1 MKRAAEKLI
10 VGNPRTRSRGVLAV
24 VGSFSRQQ
32 KSLAIIATAIAI
44 QMSACGYAGTPPGT
58 KPGIVVVTVSPD
70 SATVA
75 LGGSQQF
82 DAIVTGTKDTAV
94 SWEVNSVTGGS
105 AAAGTISTTGLY
117 SAPAAIPSSKV
128 TVTVV
133 SVADATASASA
144 VVNFQSAINVTLAP
158 ASTTVPVSGTQL
170 FTAAISGEGN
180 SSAQL
185 AWSVNGLSGGTAST
199 GTIAPNGPLSAVY
212 TAPAAVPAVNP
223 VSVTVASVADP
234 GKSVSASVTI
244 SCPASDSINPSAV
257 SVALGQAQVF
267 SASLC
272 IPPGASIAWD
282 VNGILGGNAVIGTI
296 TPATAT
302 SATYSAPEVLPSP
315 ATVTVHATAANGNAS
330 AAVTLMSNV
339 SVALSP
345 PNATIAPSQTL
356 AITPTVTGSSDANV
370 VWTVNGIANGN
381 TAVGE
386 ICATNSNPC
395 TPPVSAIPGG
405 VVYLAPSTAPSQNP
419 VSVQATSQADPS
431 RSATSLVTISAATQT
446 GSISAMPL
454 YSFLAATGGAPST
467 EQFFALDAN
476 GATVPVS
483 WSVTSAVPGAGC
495 VGSACGSIGADG
507 VFTAPAQAPSP
518 NAISIV
524 ATTLSNPAQT
534 AAATVSIT
542 SGVTIET
549 ILPSSVTAGTVESF
563 PLELQGLN
571 FVAGTGASASA
582 ILLNGTA
589 LTTTCPSASSCA
601 IALTPAELSSPG
613 TLTLQIRNPDGA
625 LSNPVPFV
633 ISPLTVSPAILSL
646 PTTQPASAPIVLAVT
661 EPTTAASSS
670 PMNVNFIGYLTDGDN
685 CGIGAA
691 PLVAMRPSSG
701 STTIQICIQGYG
713 LDPSFTYSFGGP
725 SDAPGGTDIPL
736 TASAV
741 PGLLPNMIE
750 LNLEIS
756 SSTQAGLRTL
766 TITTLNGDRASA
778 TGMLEI
784 Q

>member
-10 VGNPRTRSRGVLAV
+10 AGNPRTRSRGAFAV
-24 VGSFSRQQ
+24 VGSFSRRQ
-32 KSLAIIATAIAI
+32 KSLALVATAITI
-44 QMSACGYAGTPPGT
+44 QMSACGYAGTPPVT
-58 KPGIVVVTVSPD
+58 KPGVVVVTVSPD
-70 SATVA
+70 SAIVA
-75 LGGSQQF
+75 LGGCQQF
-82 DAIVTGTKDTAV
+82 DAIVTGTTDTAV
-94 SWEVNSVTGGS
+94 SWEVNGVPGGS
-105 AAAGTISTTGLY
+105 SAAGTISTTGFY
-117 SAPAAIPSSKV
+117 SAPSAMPSSKV

-133 SVADATASASA
+133 SVADASASASV
-144 VVNFQSAINVTLAP
+144 VVNFESAINVTLAP
-158 ASTTVPVSGTQL
+158 ASVTVPVSGAQL

-185 AWSVNGLSGGTAST
+185 TWSVNGLSGGTAST

-223 VSVTVASVADP
+223 ISVTVASVADP
-234 GKSVSASVTI
+234 SKSASASVTI
-244 SCPASDSINPSAV
+244 SCSASDSISPSAV

-282 VNGILGGNAVIGTI
+282 VNGIPGGNAAIGTI

-302 SATYSAPEVLPSP
+302 SATYSAPEMLPSP
-315 ATVTVHATAANGNAS
+315 AAVTVHATAANETAS
-330 AAVTLMSNV
+330 AAITVISDVSVVLSPSNV
-339 SVALSP
+339 
-345 PNATIAPSQTL
+345 TIAPSQTL
-356 AITPTVTGSSDANV
+356 AITPTVTGSSDVNV

-381 TAVGE
+381 TTVGQ

-405 VVYLAPSTAPSQNP
+405 VVYLAPSAAPSQNP

-431 RSATSLVTISAATQT
+431 RSATSLVTISAAMQT

-483 WSVTSAVPGAGC
+483 WSVTPGVPGEGC
-495 VGSACGSIGADG
+495 VGSACGSISADG
-507 VFTAPAQAPSP
+507 VFTAPPQAPSP

-524 ATTLSNPAQT
+524 ATTLSNPAQK

-549 ILPSSVTAGTVESF
+549 ILPSSVTAGTVEGF

-571 FVAGTGASASA
+571 FVAGSGASASA

-589 LTTTCPSASSCA
+589 LTTTCPSASSCV
-601 IALTPAELSSPG
+601 IALTPAEVSSPE
-613 TLTLQIRNPDGA
+613 TLTLQIRNPNGA

-633 ISPLTVSPAILSL
+633 ISPLTVSPAVLSL
-646 PTTQPASAPIVLAVT
+646 STSQPASTAIVLAVS

-670 PMNVNFIGYLTDGDN
+670 PINVNFIGYLAGGDN

-691 PLVAMRPSSG
+691 PLVATRPSSG
-701 STTIQICIQGYG
+701 STTIQICIQGDG

-736 TASAV
+736 TAYAV

-756 SSTQAGLRTL
+756 SSAQPGLRTL
-766 TITTLNGDRASA
+766 TITTLNGDRAAA